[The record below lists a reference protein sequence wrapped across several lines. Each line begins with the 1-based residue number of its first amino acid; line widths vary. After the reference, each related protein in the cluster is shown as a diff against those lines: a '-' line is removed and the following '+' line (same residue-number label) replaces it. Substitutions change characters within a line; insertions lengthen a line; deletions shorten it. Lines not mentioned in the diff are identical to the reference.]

1 MCFDCGGVDENIM
14 KKEEER
20 KRQRE
25 IEEQER
31 QKKSKKKN
39 KNFLTRELKLYLNLQ
54 LN

>member
-25 IEEQER
+25 IEE
-31 QKKSKKKN
+31 
-39 KNFLTRELKLYLNLQ
+39 
-54 LN
+54 